1 MIRNLLP
8 LLKIIL
14 KKTNKTKLK
23 FYFIFIF
30 NYFFG
35 QFLKNFFISIK
46 LTLKYQNEKPY
57 SLKSMKVKVSQMEN
71 YYNDQSKNTEE
82 LSLKTDLH
90 GSIEFNLTVH
100 ANISAIYLQVN
111 KNLSNLNKLII
122 KLYFILKNLDFTN

>member
-1 MIRNLLP
+1 
-8 LLKIIL
+8 
-14 KKTNKTKLK
+14 
-23 FYFIFIF
+23 
-30 NYFFG
+30 
-35 QFLKNFFISIK
+35 
-46 LTLKYQNEKPY
+46 
-57 SLKSMKVKVSQMEN
+57 MKVKVSQMEN

-100 ANISAIYLQVN
+100 ANISSIYLQVN